1 MICHWK
7 SNNVPPFLTSR
18 IFFCSFFFCIRL
30 VNLDAATLNKRLS
43 AAYNVGT
50 TPRYADFEKTAN
62 KTLLMS
68 IDGQPPTSAAAG
80 GVYPTPYATL
90 PMGAEVSFWN
100 NSSVRG

>member
-1 MICHWK
+1 MYVFI
-7 SNNVPPFLTSR
+7 TD
-18 IFFCSFFFCIRL
+18 FFFRSCLFFFRL

-68 IDGQPPTSAAAG
+68 IDGQPPTSATAG
-80 GVYPTPYATL
+80 YPTPYA
-90 PMGAEVSFWN
+90 ASVSLWN
-100 NSSVRG
+100 ILSLRE